1 MRFFLGGV
9 PFGCDNIGDEA
20 ILAGVISILRRNFK
34 NTDITVSTGEPEKT
48 ASLLGVSCV
57 PLYGFKQ
64 EHPLSYLPNSL
75 KNHDA
80 FIWAGA
86 TGLSDYPALATKIL
100 CMAQRQGLKT
110 VVWGVGMDS
119 TFNPALFKLAGK
131 KLFIS
136 KLLKRVSANIVDV
149 PTRVEKLFIRNIQK
163 RIAKILSRCDLLVCR
178 DPESRKSL
186 LDCSSTLPV
195 TVGADSAIIFDRP
208 NLASLSHLPKE
219 ILEIL
224 SGNCEK
230 IGVCISSQRSIQNTD
245 SLVEALDS
253 IVSPP
258 SRRMFFIPMNP
269 KTDYELMDKLRGKMK
284 NQGKCFLLSGCEEPQ
299 QVLTVASLC
308 SVVISSRLHLLILS
322 ANVRTP
328 IIGISRGSKID
339 NFLGQFGLKSAGD
352 VYNCNFEHIQSETE
366 RLISNPLP
374 YQEKRDQV
382 YLHLNERLSVAESLL
397 VEKLT
402 PARS

>member
-20 ILAGVISILRRNFK
+20 ILAGVVRILRRNFK
-34 NTDITVSTGEPEKT
+34 NIEITVSTGEPGKT
-48 ASLLGVSCV
+48 ASLLGVKGVS
-57 PLYGFKQ
+57 LYGFKP
-64 EHPLSYLPNSL
+64 EHPLKNLSNSL
-75 KNHDA
+75 KNHDT

-86 TGLSDYPALATKIL
+86 TGLSDYPALATQIL
-100 CMAQRQGLKT
+100 SMAQRQGLKT

-131 KLFIS
+131 KLLIC
-136 KLLKRVSANIVDV
+136 KLLKKVSANTIDV
-149 PTRVEKLFIRNIQK
+149 PTRVEEFFIRNIQK
-163 RIAKILSRCDLLVCR
+163 RIARVLSKCNLLVCR

-186 LDCSSTLPV
+186 LDCSPALPV
-195 TVGADSAIIFDRP
+195 TVGADSAIVFDQP
-208 NLASLSHLPKE
+208 NLASISHLPRE
-219 ILEIL
+219 ILDAL
-224 SGNCEK
+224 SGNYEK

-253 IVSPP
+253 IVSSP

-269 KTDYELMDKLRGKMK
+269 KTDYELMGKLRGKMK
-284 NQGKCFLLSGCEEPQ
+284 NQKKCFLLAGCEEPG

-322 ANVRTP
+322 ANVKTP

-352 VYNCNFEHIQSETE
+352 VYNCNFNHIQSETD
-366 RLISNPLP
+366 RLIYDPLP
-374 YQEKRDQV
+374 YREKRDQV
-382 YLHLNERLSVAESLL
+382 YQHLHERLSFAESLL
-397 VEKLT
+397 VKKMT
-402 PARS
+402 PS

>member
-20 ILAGVISILRRNFK
+20 ILAGVISILRRNFN
-34 NTDITVSTGEPEKT
+34 NTEITVSTGEPKKT
-48 ASLLGVSCV
+48 ASLLGVNGV

-64 EHPLSYLPNSL
+64 EHPLSNLPNSL
-75 KNHDA
+75 KNHDT

-100 CMAQRQGLKT
+100 CMAQRHGLKT

-136 KLLKRVSANIVDV
+136 KLLKRVSANFIDV
-149 PTRVEKLFIRNIQK
+149 PTLIEKFIIRNIQK
-163 RIAKILSRCDLLVCR
+163 RIARILSGSDLLVCR

-186 LDCSSTLPV
+186 LNCSSALLV
-195 TVGADSAIIFDRP
+195 TVGANSAIVFDRP
-208 NLASLSHLPKE
+208 NQASIGHLPRE
-219 ILEIL
+219 LLEVL
-224 SGNCEK
+224 SGNYEK

-245 SLVEALDS
+245 SLIEALDS
-253 IVSPP
+253 IVSSP

-284 NQGKCFLLSGCEEPQ
+284 NKKKCFLVVGCEEPQ

-352 VYNCNFEHIQSETE
+352 VYNCNFEHIRSETD

-382 YLHLNERLSVAESLL
+382 YLHLHERLASAESLL
-397 VEKLT
+397 VKKLT
-402 PARS
+402 PAQF